1 MGLYYCYLSCLFFK
15 RNLKSKQESESW
27 HCFAYSKYFFGYSG
41 SEDISFSNGM
51 SKLWEANAYYTSV
64 EPYNLYQRI
73 FIRCWK
79 LLKMYFTTTLH
90 YNLYSWTDHTKTFHD
105 PFWSDLIDFSFIAS
119 GANYITDTRQR
130 INRHLADKDQW
141 NLVGCPL
148 DRDFSSGYRHLNF
161 KRKARFTSLG
171 EFEEF
176 SLHTSPK
183 SEIDEGR
190 SVRLGQFHISISL
203 ANHRSPL

>member
-1 MGLYYCYLSCLFFK
+1 MIP
-15 RNLKSKQESESW
+15 
-27 HCFAYSKYFFGYSG
+27 SG
-41 SEDISFSNGM
+41 
-51 SKLWEANAYYTSV
+51 
-64 EPYNLYQRI
+64 RI
-73 FIRCWK
+73 W
-79 LLKMYFTTTLH
+79 
-90 YNLYSWTDHTKTFHD
+90 
-105 PFWSDLIDFSFIAS
+105 LIFLFIAL
-119 GANYITDTRQR
+119 GAKYMIDTRQR

-176 SLHTSPK
+176 SLHTSPE
-183 SEIDEGR
+183 SEIDDER

>member
-1 MGLYYCYLSCLFFK
+1 MECPSFEKQMHITRQLNPINCIKELSFVVESC
-15 RNLKSKQESESW
+15 SK
-27 HCFAYSKYFFGYSG
+27 C
-41 SEDISFSNGM
+41 IS
-51 SKLWEANAYYTSV
+51 
-64 EPYNLYQRI
+64 P
-73 FIRCWK
+73 
-79 LLKMYFTTTLH
+79 LH
-90 YNLYSWTDHTKTFHD
+90 YTTISIHEPWTDHAKTFHD

-183 SEIDEGR
+183 SEIDDRR

>member
-1 MGLYYCYLSCLFFK
+1 MECPSFEKQMHIIRQLNPIICIKEFSFVVESC
-15 RNLKSKQESESW
+15 SKCISPL
-27 HCFAYSKYFFGYSG
+27 HC
-41 SEDISFSNGM
+41 
-51 SKLWEANAYYTSV
+51 TT
-64 EPYNLYQRI
+64 I
-73 FIRCWK
+73 FIHELTILK
-79 LLKMYFTTTLH
+79 LSMIF
-90 YNLYSWTDHTKTFHD
+90 SGRIW
-105 PFWSDLIDFSFIAS
+105 LIFLFIAL
-119 GANYITDTRQR
+119 GAKYMIDTRQR

-141 NLVGCPL
+141 NLVGCSL

-176 SLHTSPK
+176 SLYTSPE
-183 SEIDEGR
+183 SEIDDGR

>member
-1 MGLYYCYLSCLFFK
+1 
-15 RNLKSKQESESW
+15 
-27 HCFAYSKYFFGYSG
+27 
-41 SEDISFSNGM
+41 M

-64 EPYNLYQRI
+64 EPYKLYQSI

-90 YNLYSWTDHTKTFHD
+90 YNLYSWTDHAETFHD
-105 PFWSDLIDFSFIAS
+105 PFWSDLIDFSFIAL
-119 GANYITDTRQR
+119 GANYIIDTLQR

-141 NLVGCPL
+141 DLVGCPL
-148 DRDFSSGYRHLNF
+148 DRDFSSGYRHLSF
-161 KRKARFTSLG
+161 KRKARFTSLS

-176 SLHTSPK
+176 SLHTLPE
-183 SEIDEGR
+183 SEIDDGR